1 MRQENVENMKAWFRD
16 YVAGFFGNDEFVNS
30 NIRMKEQH
38 TWRTCEEI
46 LLLARRLELSVNQK
60 RIAEL
65 IALLHDIGRF
75 KQFSQ
80 YRTYDDSRS
89 VDHSMLGLEVLAET
103 NVLQSV
109 DPTESSIIETAIEH
123 HGRKQLPADLD
134 GQHLFFA
141 RLIRD
146 ADKIDI
152 LYTVTEYYEQYHDDP
167 AEFMLQLELPDE
179 PRYSA
184 EVVES
189 ILRGELVDYTI
200 LRTLNDIKLCRL
212 GWVYDVTFTAALRRI
227 KQRKFLDK
235 LIDFLPR
242 TQDTQRVKEKIFA
255 YVDCRLRRNGNN
267 D

>member
-1 MRQENVENMKAWFRD
+1 MRQENLENTKAWFRD

-46 LLLARRLELSVNQK
+46 LLLAGQLELSPNQQ

-75 KQFSQ
+75 EQFRR
-80 YRTYDDSRS
+80 YRTYNDTRS

-103 NVLQSV
+103 KVLQSV
-109 DPTESSIIETAIEH
+109 EAAESSIIETAIEH
-123 HGRKQLPADLD
+123 HGRKELPVDLD
-134 GQHLFFA
+134 GPHLLFA

-152 LYTVTEYYEQYHDDP
+152 LYTVTEYYKEFHDDP
-167 AEFMLQLELPDE
+167 AKFMLQLELPDE

-184 EVVES
+184 EVVEG
-189 ILRGELVDYTI
+189 ILRGELVDYSS

-227 KQRKFLDK
+227 KQRRFLEK
-235 LIDFLPR
+235 LIGFLPS
-242 TQDTQRVKEKIFA
+242 TQDTERVKEKIFA
-255 YVDCRLRRNGNN
+255 YVDCRLRRDG
-267 D
+267 DDD